1 MSVEMS
7 TPRRSASTVAK
18 SDPAIL
24 VPTAS
29 DVPDLIALVNVLAGE
44 PNFLFINP
52 IDPVSGSTAM
62 AHHFDAISAN
72 GNEAVLIA
80 RRGAE
85 IVGLVTGIRGAH
97 VARRG
102 AVEIGL
108 GVRAECRRHGVG
120 RALMLGIERW
130 ARGVGCNRLQLRVV
144 AANTAAVTLY
154 TKLGFAR
161 EGVLCAAALVAGQ
174 YLDEL
179 QMAKLL
185 F

>member
-1 MSVEMS
+1 MGAS
-7 TPRRSASTVAK
+7 RQSASGHAA

-24 VPTAS
+24 VPTAP
-29 DVPDLIALVNVLAGE
+29 DVPDLIALVNALAHE

-52 IDPVSGSTAM
+52 IDPVSGPSAM
-62 AHHFDAISAN
+62 AHHLAAISAN

-97 VARRG
+97 VARRD

-108 GVRAECRRHGVG
+108 GVRSECRRHGIG

-130 ARGVGCNRLQLRVV
+130 ARGMGCNRLQLRVV
-144 AANTAAVTLY
+144 AANTAAITLY